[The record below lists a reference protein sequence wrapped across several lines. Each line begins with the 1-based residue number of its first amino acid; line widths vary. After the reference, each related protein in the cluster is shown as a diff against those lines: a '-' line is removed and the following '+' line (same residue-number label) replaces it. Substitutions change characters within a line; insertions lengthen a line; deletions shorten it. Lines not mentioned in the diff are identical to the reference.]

1 MSDELHIP
9 IVEEE
14 AHVFKH
20 VVETE
25 RVTVRTSAEEEQVIV
40 RDLLRSQQVEVTRI
54 AKDQQ
59 VNEAPATRT
68 EGDVTIIPVLEER
81 LIIEKRLFLIEEVHL
96 RRISQSEN
104 VEMPVTLRR
113 TRVDVERV
121 DLNDQESH

>member
-14 AHVFKH
+14 AHVLKH
-20 VVETE
+20 VVQTE

-40 RDLLRSQQVEVTRI
+40 RDLLRSQQVEVTRVTM
-54 AKDQQ
+54 DQE
-59 VNEAPATRT
+59 VSEAPATRT

-81 LIIEKRLFLIEEVHL
+81 LIIEKRLFLVEEVHL
-96 RRISQSEN
+96 RRVSQSED

-113 TRVDVERV
+113 TRVDVDRV
-121 DLNDQESH
+121 ELKDQESH